1 MTLRCEDLSA
11 VEASQERD
19 QMVNKLNYSSILRDT
34 LDENIVKRGQTETKF
49 GKSSAVSKE

>member
-19 QMVNKLNYSSILRDT
+19 QMVNTLNCSSILRDK
-34 LDENIVKRGQTETKF
+34 LDENIVKI
-49 GKSSAVSKE
+49 